1 MVIKDVLEN
10 TLEELN
16 CSTLAKIRFI
26 MKALLDGWTVKMIEH
41 NPEQFIFEKEFDK
54 NNIGKKITKKIALD
68 GDFEKQF
75 LLNNLNK
82 NN

>member
-41 NPEQFIFEKEFDK
+41 NPEQFIFEKEFD
-54 NNIGKKITKKIALD
+54 A
-68 GDFEKQF
+68 
-75 LLNNLNK
+75 
-82 NN
+82 